1 MSKQEAELIQRAKQR
16 DPVALAEIYQR
27 HQPAIY
33 RYILH
38 RVNNVTTAEDLTSE
52 VFVRLMRKIDG
63 FTYKGRPILAWLYT
77 IARNLV
83 ADHHRRSGR
92 LMEVSLDDNG
102 LASIAS
108 PDNHIKH
115 LLTQHRLFESLSCL
129 TEEQYEVILL
139 RFVEGFDNNTVAEL
153 LGKSV
158 KAVKSLQYRGLIA
171 LRNTLEP
178 NGW

>member
-1 MSKQEAELIQRAKQR
+1 MSREEAELILRAKER
-16 DPVALAEIYQR
+16 DPAALAEIYQR

-38 RVNNVTTAEDLTSE
+38 RVTDVITAEDLTSE
-52 VFVRLMRKIDG
+52 VFVRLMKKIDG
-63 FTYKGRPILAWLYT
+63 FTYRGRPILAWLYT

-92 LMEVSLDDNG
+92 LPQVPLEDDG
-102 LASIAS
+102 LASVAS
-108 PDNHIKH
+108 PDNHIQH
-115 LLTQHRLFESLSCL
+115 WLTQHRLLESLSCL
-129 TEEQYEVILL
+129 TAEQYEVILL

-158 KAVKSLQYRGLIA
+158 RAVKSLQYRGLIA
-171 LRNTLEP
+171 LRNTLKP